1 MIRHWKTLYRTKN
14 SFKWLECDYQKP
26 FTSMSPTNTSCI
38 HPSSFLLLGIPG
50 LENMQFW
57 LGFPFGTLYLIAL
70 LGNVIILFVIQ
81 TEHSLHQ
88 PMFYLLAM
96 LALTDLGLSTATI
109 PKMLSIF
116 WFGLSETDFGGWLAQ
131 MLFIHLFT
139 GFETFM
145 FVAMA
150 FDRYVAICHPLQ
162 YNTILTN
169 RTICIIAGIGTLK
182 NFVLVFPLVFLL
194 LRLSFC
200 GHNIIPHT
208 YWEHMGIARLAC
220 VNIKVNMLF
229 GLILMSVIL
238 LEVILIAISYVKILH
253 AVFRLPSREA
263 RLKALNTC
271 GSHVFVILAF
281 FTPAFF
287 SFITHR
293 FGHNIPRYIHIFLAN
308 LYVII
313 PPALNP
319 IIYGIRTKQIRDRV
333 VTIFVLKE
341 VWLWTV
347 DWNIAFKSFAFSA

>member
-1 MIRHWKTLYRTKN
+1 
-14 SFKWLECDYQKP
+14 
-26 FTSMSPTNTSCI
+26 MSLANTSCFQ
-38 HPSSFLLLGIPG
+38 PSSFLLLGIPG
-50 LENMQFW
+50 LENIQLW
-57 LGFPFGTLYLIAL
+57 LGVPFGTVYLIAL
-70 LGNVIILFVIQ
+70 LGNGIILFVIQ
-81 TEHSLHQ
+81 TEHSLHH

-116 WFGLSETDFGGWLAQ
+116 WFGLNKIDFGGCLAQ
-131 MLFIHLFT
+131 MFFIHLFT

-145 FVAMA
+145 LVAMA
-150 FDRYVAICHPLQ
+150 FDHYVAICHPLR

-169 RTICIIAGIGTLK
+169 RTICIIAGVGMLK

-208 YWEHMGIARLAC
+208 YCEHMGIAHLAC
-220 VNIKVNMLF
+220 VSIKVNILF
-229 GLILMSVIL
+229 GLILISMIFL
-238 LEVILIAISYVKILH
+238 DVILIAISYVKILR
-253 AVFRLPSREA
+253 AVFRLPSWEA

-271 GSHVFVILAF
+271 GSHVCVILAF

-287 SFITHR
+287 SFMTHR
-293 FGHNIPRYIHIFLAN
+293 FGHNIPRYIHILLAN

-319 IIYGIRTKQIRDRV
+319 IIYGVRTKQIRERV
-333 VTIFVLKE
+333 VMIFLFKE
-341 VWLWTV
+341 V
-347 DWNIAFKSFAFSA
+347 

>member
-1 MIRHWKTLYRTKN
+1 
-14 SFKWLECDYQKP
+14 
-26 FTSMSPTNTSCI
+26 MSPANTSCN

-50 LENMQFW
+50 LENMQLW
-57 LGFPFGTLYLIAL
+57 LGVPFATVYLIAL

-116 WFGLSETDFGGWLAQ
+116 WFGLSEIDFGGCLTQ
-131 MLFIHLFT
+131 MFFIHLFT

-150 FDRYVAICHPLQ
+150 FDRYIAICYPLR

-169 RTICIIAGIGTLK
+169 RTICIIAGVGMLK
-182 NFVLVFPLVFLL
+182 NFALVFPLVFLL

-200 GHNIIPHT
+200 GHC
-208 YWEHMGIARLAC
+208 EHMGIARLAC
-220 VNIKVNMLF
+220 VSIKVNILF
-229 GLILMSVIL
+229 GLILISMIL
-238 LEVILIAISYVKILH
+238 LDVVLIAISYVKILH
-253 AVFRLPSREA
+253 AVFRLPSWEA

-271 GSHVFVILAF
+271 GSHGCVILAF

-287 SFITHR
+287 SFMTHR
-293 FGHNIPRYIHIFLAN
+293 FGHNIPRYIHILLAN

-319 IIYGIRTKQIRDRV
+319 IIYGVRTKQIRERV
-333 VTIFVLKE
+333 VTIFLFKE
-341 VWLWTV
+341 V
-347 DWNIAFKSFAFSA
+347 

>member
-1 MIRHWKTLYRTKN
+1 
-14 SFKWLECDYQKP
+14 
-26 FTSMSPTNTSCI
+26 MSPANTSCI

-57 LGFPFGTLYLIAL
+57 FGIPFGMVYLIAL

-96 LALTDLGLSTATI
+96 LAVTDLGLSTATI

-116 WFGLSETDFGGWLAQ
+116 WFGFSEIDFGGCLAQ
-131 MLFIHLFT
+131 MFFIHLFT

-145 FVAMA
+145 LVAMA
-150 FDRYVAICHPLQ
+150 FDRYVAICHPLR

-169 RTICIIAGIGTLK
+169 RTICIIAGVGMLK
-182 NFVLVFPLVFLL
+182 NFALVLPLVFLL

-200 GHNIIPHT
+200 GNNIIPHS
-208 YWEHMGIARLAC
+208 YCEHMGIARLAC
-220 VNIKVNMLF
+220 VSIKVNVLF
-229 GLILMSVIL
+229 GLILISMIL
-238 LEVILIAISYVKILH
+238 LDVVLIALSYVKILH
-253 AVFRLPSREA
+253 AVFRLPSWEA

-271 GSHVFVILAF
+271 GSHGCVILAF

-287 SFITHR
+287 SFMTHR
-293 FGHNIPRYIHIFLAN
+293 FGHNIPRYIHILLAN

-319 IIYGIRTKQIRDRV
+319 IIYGVRTKQIREQV
-333 VTIFVLKE
+333 VMIFLFKE
-341 VWLWTV
+341 V
-347 DWNIAFKSFAFSA
+347 